1 MPKRLHL
8 YTLSTCGHCRRTKE
22 FLNDRGVEYTYV
34 DVDKLEGQER
44 ADMIEEVKRYNS
56 DLSFPTIVIDDETV
70 IVGFK
75 QEKIEEELG
84 L

>member
-1 MPKRLHL
+1 MPKKLHL
-8 YTLSTCGHCRRTKE
+8 YTLSTCGHCHRTKE
-22 FLNDRGVEYTYV
+22 FLNDHGVEYTSV
-34 DVDKLEGQER
+34 DVDKLKGQER
-44 ADMIEEVKRYNS
+44 TDMVEEVKRHNS
-56 DLSFPTIVIDDETV
+56 ELSFPTIVIDDETV

>member
-1 MPKRLHL
+1 MPKKLHL
-8 YTLSTCGHCRRTKE
+8 YTLSTCGHCHRTKE
-22 FLNDRGVEYTYV
+22 FLNDHGVGYTYV
-34 DVDKLEGQER
+34 DVDLLKGQER
-44 ADMIEEVKRYNS
+44 SDMVEEIKKYNS
-56 DLSFPTIVIDDETV
+56 ELSFPTIVIDDETV